1 MKIDKQK
8 LSPMMKKYLETKE
21 EYSDCILFYRLGD
34 FYEMFFDDALLA
46 SKVLNIALTGKSC
59 GLEERAPM
67 CGVPFHSV
75 DSYIAKMVEDGYKV
89 AIAEQVEDPATANGL
104 VRREVIKIVTP
115 GTLLETD
122 DGESSNSYLM
132 SIYSNESDD
141 IGVAYYDIKTGEL
154 NASKIS
160 RINLKDEVSKICPK
174 EIISNSQAIISD
186 LEMISKLARI
196 YLNNV
201 VDDALMDEGILLER
215 FEDEYLTANNIK
227 DDEILTKSI
236 SMVLNYIKITQM
248 IETSNINSVNI
259 QRNSDFMKLD
269 LFTRVN
275 LELTETIRGRN
286 KVGSLLKVLDFTS
299 TPMGARMLKKHIEQ
313 PLTNIRLIED
323 RLSIVDEL
331 FNNFVLRT
339 DLKSY
344 FSKIYD
350 LERICS
356 KIAYERV
363 TPKDLVYLKN
373 SIEVIPKVIEIINLS
388 DSSRLKQ
395 KISKLDP
402 LIDIWE
408 LIEHSILEEPS
419 NNIKDGNII
428 KSEYSNELAELRE
441 ISSNG
446 AYLVQEI
453 EKKEKEL
460 TGAKTLKVGYNKVF
474 GYYIEITKVALTQA
488 KLDDRYI
495 RKQTLVNAERFI
507 TSELKEIEDK
517 IVNAEDKIK
526 NLEYEIFVS
535 VRDSIYRNI
544 KRIQDVANV
553 IAELDVYLSHSIVAG
568 KYDYVKPMMN
578 NVGKLSIEDGR
589 HPVIEQIIGTE
600 NFITNNTNIDNENSI
615 NIITGP
621 NMSGKSTYMRQ
632 TALIC
637 LMAHIGTFVPA
648 RLAEIPIMDRIFT
661 RVGASDDLA
670 QGQSTFMVEMNEVS
684 LILSNA
690 TKDSLIILDEIG
702 RGTSTYDGISL
713 AWSIVEYIHDNIK
726 AKTLFATHYHE
737 LTELENKYENIKN
750 YSIQVK
756 EDGDDVIFLRKIIPS
771 AADRSYGIYVAKLA
785 KLPDEVIDRAGNI
798 LLELEKNHM
807 YNSNSIE
814 KSSDMTSSENNIKQ
828 VDNIELQNNTIQ
840 EDSITQEL
848 NNKYKEFIDDI
859 ISFDLMNST
868 PIDMVN
874 KLYELQKKA
883 KSF

>member
-160 RINLKDEVSKICPK
+160 KINLKDEVSKICPK
-174 EIISNSQAIISD
+174 EIISNSQDIISD

-215 FEDEYLTANNIK
+215 FDDEYLATNNIK

-313 PLTNIRLIED
+313 PLTNIRIIED

-388 DSSRLKQ
+388 DSNRLKQ

-408 LIEHSILEEPS
+408 LIERSILEEPS

-428 KSEYSNELAELRE
+428 KSEYSSELADLRE

-488 KLDDRYI
+488 
-495 RKQTLVNAERFI
+495 
-507 TSELKEIEDK
+507 
-517 IVNAEDKIK
+517 
-526 NLEYEIFVS
+526 
-535 VRDSIYRNI
+535 
-544 KRIQDVANV
+544 
-553 IAELDVYLSHSIVAG
+553 
-568 KYDYVKPMMN
+568 
-578 NVGKLSIEDGR
+578 
-589 HPVIEQIIGTE
+589 
-600 NFITNNTNIDNENSI
+600 
-615 NIITGP
+615 
-621 NMSGKSTYMRQ
+621 
-632 TALIC
+632 
-637 LMAHIGTFVPA
+637 
-648 RLAEIPIMDRIFT
+648 
-661 RVGASDDLA
+661 
-670 QGQSTFMVEMNEVS
+670 
-684 LILSNA
+684 
-690 TKDSLIILDEIG
+690 
-702 RGTSTYDGISL
+702 
-713 AWSIVEYIHDNIK
+713 
-726 AKTLFATHYHE
+726 
-737 LTELENKYENIKN
+737 
-750 YSIQVK
+750 
-756 EDGDDVIFLRKIIPS
+756 
-771 AADRSYGIYVAKLA
+771 
-785 KLPDEVIDRAGNI
+785 
-798 LLELEKNHM
+798 
-807 YNSNSIE
+807 
-814 KSSDMTSSENNIKQ
+814 
-828 VDNIELQNNTIQ
+828 
-840 EDSITQEL
+840 
-848 NNKYKEFIDDI
+848 
-859 ISFDLMNST
+859 
-868 PIDMVN
+868 
-874 KLYELQKKA
+874 
-883 KSF
+883 